1 MELIIECLEHA
12 SPATAAVEIA
22 ERKGVGHPD
31 SICDGIAE
39 QVCVRLCQY
48 YQERFGIIL
57 HHNVD
62 KVMLCA
68 GTSQPAFGGGE
79 TREPIEIYLGG
90 RAAAEHAGVHIPVQE
105 IAEAAC
111 REWLR
116 THLPHLDLDRGVR
129 IVPRLR
135 PGSRDLNWLF
145 AHSASGTPLAND
157 SSCGTGFAPLT
168 ELESAVLAAERTLN
182 AAHTKQAHPAFG
194 EDVKVMGVRHAERI
208 ELTVSC
214 AFVDRFL
221 TNMDD
226 YLEAKRSAAALAV
239 AAASRASTREVQA
252 VVNAADDIER
262 GDIFMTVTGTSA
274 EAGDDGQ
281 TGRGNRVCGLIT
293 PYRIMSIE
301 GAAGKNPVSHT
312 GKLYNLL
319 ALRIAAACA
328 AHLPAVNAAACL
340 MVSRIGQP
348 LDDPQLVQITLG
360 GASPAQALQQQTA
373 ELLHAQLHELRS
385 LREALLGEQLSLY

>member
-1 MELIIECLEHA
+1 MDLIIHCLEHA
-12 SPATAAVEIA
+12 SPAAAAVEIV

-39 QVCVRLCQY
+39 HVCARLCQY
-48 YQERFGIIL
+48 YLERFGIIL

-68 GTSQPAFGGGE
+68 GTSHPAFGGGE
-79 TREPIEIYLGG
+79 IGEPIEIYLGG
-90 RAAAEHAGVHIPVQE
+90 RAAAEHAGVHIPVQD
-105 IAEAAC
+105 IAVAAC

-116 THLPHLDLDRGVR
+116 THLPHLDLEHGVR

-145 AHSASGTPLAND
+145 ARSAAGSPLAND

-168 ELESAVLAAERTLN
+168 DLENAVLAAERALN
-182 AAHTKQAHPAFG
+182 AADTKQTHPAFG
-194 EDVKVMGVRHAERI
+194 EDIKVMGVRHGENI

-221 TNMDD
+221 AGMDD
-226 YLEAKRSAAALAV
+226 YLENKRSAAALAV
-239 AAASRASTREVQA
+239 AAASRASALAVRA
-252 VVNAADDIER
+252 VVNAADDLER
-262 GDIFMTVTGTSA
+262 GDLFMTVTGTSA

-281 TGRGNRVCGLIT
+281 TGRGNRACGLIT

-301 GAAGKNPVSHT
+301 GAPGKNPVSHT

-319 ALRIAAACA
+319 APRIAAASA
-328 AHLPAVNAAACL
+328 AQLPAVNAASCL
-340 MVSRIGQP
+340 MVSRIGQA
-348 LDDPQLVQITLG
+348 LDDPQLVQVTLG
-360 GASPAQALQQQTA
+360 GAAQAQALERQA
-373 ELLHAQLHELRS
+373 SELVHAHLRELRT
-385 LREALLGEQLSLY
+385 LREALLAEQLSVY